1 MGLYKVFAPPAESS
15 DTELNPS
22 TLFLFMFVAFIVST
36 FAFAVFAFAVFAFAL
51 TAFASWKYSRPY
63 GA

>member
-22 TLFLFMFVAFIVST
+22 TLFLFMFVAF
-36 FAFAVFAFAVFAFAL
+36 AFAVFAFAVFAFAL